1 MKESTSIAYT
11 YAKSLMA
18 VRYPKNKFFDK
29 AQVHLHCPAGAVPKD
44 GSYPSD
50 RVDVLDANEYCVLG
64 PSAGV
69 TMVTSLVS
77 LALNKAV
84 NPDIA
89 MTGELTVTGKVLK
102 IGGLKEKT
110 IAAKRSNVHTILFPK
125 DNLPDWEEL
134 PDHIKEGM
142 NGLPVDYYDDV
153 FKICF
158 GDVTQEE
165 AENAWAESL
174 KAAVDDTNDNKI

>member
-1 MKESTSIAYT
+1 
-11 YAKSLMA
+11 
-18 VRYPKNKFFDK
+18 
-29 AQVHLHCPAGAVPKD
+29 
-44 GSYPSD
+44 
-50 RVDVLDANEYCVLG
+50 
-64 PSAGV
+64 
-69 TMVTSLVS
+69 MVTSLLS

-142 NGLPVDYYDDV
+142 NGVPVDYYDDV

-158 GDVTQEE
+158 GDVAQEE
-165 AENAWAESL
+165 AENAWAEAL
-174 KAAVDDTNDNKI
+174 KAAADDSSDKNN